1 MSESLVDWG
10 VVRVATGDW
19 RDGARQA
26 RVVRVD
32 RGECDVMTFDGR
44 VRVLSDSQRAQGEIA
59 PVTGDWV
66 EIEDIEGLGAV
77 IARVL
82 PRRTAVSRRDPAE
95 KDLEQVLAS
104 NVDVVAAVLGLDR
117 PVQAGWLE
125 RLLVMAIDSGAE
137 PLIVLTKADEAD
149 VDTPAFSI
157 VEAVAGSVPVIVTSV
172 VDRTGLD
179 ELLARIGAE
188 RTLALVGESGV
199 GKSSIVNA
207 LVGEQRLEVGEVR
220 ASDAEGR
227 HTTTAREL
235 IRLPGGAG
243 LILDTPGIR
252 TLGLWEAEHAVDLV
266 FGDLV
271 ELAEHCRFGDCAHRG
286 EPGCAVQAAIDTGDV
301 PAMRVRLFLELVA
314 ELDNL
319 RKREEQRVRREKGGG
334 RRRR

>member
-1 MSESLVDWG
+1 MIP
-10 VVRVATGDW
+10 
-19 RDGARQA
+19 
-26 RVVRVD
+26 
-32 RGECDVMTFDGR
+32 DGR
-44 VRVLSDSQRAQGEIA
+44 VRVLSDSQRAQGEVA

-66 EIEDIEGLGAV
+66 EIEDTEGLGTV

-207 LVGEQRLEVGEVR
+207 LVGEERLEVGEVR

-235 IRLPGGAG
+235 IRLPGDAG

-271 ELAEHCRFGDCAHRG
+271 ELAEHCRFRDCAHRD
-286 EPGCAVQAAIDTGDV
+286 EPGCAVQVAIDTGDL
-301 PAMRVRLFLELVA
+301 PAMRVRLFLELVD

-319 RKREEQRVRREKGGG
+319 RKREAQRARREKGGG